1 MGDKNHI
8 RTLGDYSK
16 PSHEGYMST
25 IEHPEG
31 NNVVPLRS
39 NTIREEENVKP
50 NAAEYHDHEMTAKA
64 KEKVKEESKD
74 EFEEKIKEEEEEEEE
89 DVEYF
94 DTFPSLDELRY
105 HEWLLKNPR
114 PP

>member
-1 MGDKNHI
+1 MN
-8 RTLGDYSK
+8 
-16 PSHEGYMST
+16 PSSPKHVHF
-25 IEHPEG
+25 I
-31 NNVVPLRS
+31 NLVV
-39 NTIREEENVKP
+39 IICKEDEFREEENVKP
-50 NAAEYHDHEMTAKA
+50 NAAEYHDHEMTAKT

-74 EFEEKIKEEEEEEEE
+74 EFEEKIKEEEEEEEK

-94 DTFPSLDELRY
+94 DTYPSLDELRY